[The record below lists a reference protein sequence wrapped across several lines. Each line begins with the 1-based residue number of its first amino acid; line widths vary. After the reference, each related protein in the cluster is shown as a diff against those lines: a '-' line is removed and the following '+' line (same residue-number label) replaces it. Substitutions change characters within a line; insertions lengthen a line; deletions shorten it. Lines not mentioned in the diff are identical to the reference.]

1 VLRPL
6 LRATLFAGLL
16 FLGSNRSLHAQTAN
30 ENQAAG
36 TEPKENEN
44 PDATWHL
51 INTGLFA
58 VGLGWAIWKMAPGF
72 FNTRSADIQRAI
84 KEATGLKMEA
94 DLRYS
99 EIDRKMATLPDEVKR
114 MKEQSAIEMEREHRR
129 RQEETSRE
137 VRRIEQASAAEIEA
151 LRQEA
156 IRAARQRTAR
166 SALQLAEER
175 LAAQVS
181 AASNQ
186 DLLRDFVS
194 LVERGKN

>member
-1 VLRPL
+1 MLRNFLRLIL
-6 LRATLFAGLL
+6 LAGLL
-16 FLGSNRSLHAQTAN
+16 FVAADRPVHAQADGQN
-30 ENQAAG
+30 RQEAEGAQ
-36 TEPKENEN
+36 NEN
-44 PDATWHL
+44 PDAKWHL

-58 VGLGWAIWKMAPGF
+58 LGLGWAIWKMAPAF
-72 FNTRSADIQRAI
+72 FNARSADIQRAI

-114 MKEQSAIEMEREHRR
+114 MKDQSAVEMEREHRR
-129 RQEETSRE
+129 RQEETARE
-137 VRRIEQASAAEIEA
+137 VKRIGEASMAEVEA

-156 IRAARQRTAR
+156 ILGARQRTAR

-175 LAAQVS
+175 LAARVS
-181 AASNQ
+181 AGSNE
-186 DLLRDFVS
+186 DLLRDFIH